1 MFIDKKSPVPVYYQ
15 LKNLILNKIKNGE
28 YEEGALIPSERE
40 LGETLNISRM
50 TVRQALNQLVS
61 EGVLYREKGRGTF
74 VSKGKIE
81 QRNIMSF
88 SETVRKIGLTPST
101 RVLDFKKEAADEEI
115 RGILGLSENESI
127 YKIKRLRLADNM
139 PIAIEEVFIPERYCP
154 KLEEQDLKTSF
165 YRLLRDEYSH
175 IIIYIDNTTEASKPS
190 AEERELLDIPSGTP
204 ILRVKGISHN
214 EDDTRLFY
222 SKDSYRSDKYSYN
235 VRIYTNEK
243 HI

>member
-28 YEEGALIPSERE
+28 YEEGGIIPSERE
-40 LGETLNISRM
+40 LGESLNISRM

-61 EGVLYREKGRGTF
+61 EGILYREKGRGTF
-74 VSKGKIE
+74 VAKGKIE

-88 SETVRKIGLTPST
+88 SETVRKTGLTPST
-101 RVLDFKKEAADEEI
+101 RVLDFAKEAAHEEI
-115 RGILGLSENESI
+115 REILGLTDNELI

-139 PIAIEEVFIPERYCP
+139 PIAIEEIFIPEKYSP
-154 KLEEQDLKTSF
+154 NLEEHDLKASF
-165 YRLLRDEYSH
+165 YRLLREKYSY
-175 IIIYIDNTTEASKPS
+175 IITYIDNTTEATKPS
-190 AEERELLDIPSGTP
+190 IEEKELLGISSGTP
-204 ILRVKGISHN
+204 ILKVKGICHTEN
-214 EDDTRLFY
+214 EIRLFY
-222 SKDSYRSDKYSYN
+222 SRDSYRSDKYSYN